1 MAHRYRVEGIE
12 VLVGTDG
19 APAGFRWRG
28 RRYVVTG
35 VIASWVE
42 AVPWW
47 RGDLLP
53 AAAGGQQVVWRVE
66 AAGRAGSTGVY
77 EVSRGPRR
85 EDSGSGSDAWWLV
98 RVLD

>member
-1 MAHRYRVEGIE
+1 MAHRYRVEAIE

-28 RRYVVTG
+28 RRYAVVG
-35 VIASWVE
+35 VIATWVE

-47 RGDLLP
+47 RRDSLR

-85 EDSGSGSDAWWLV
+85 EASGSDSWWLV